1 MMPRPARIQREIA
14 ALQQMAELHRLG
26 MPGNTRHGGVLVTFP
41 EGDGVEL
48 AWDRAAPFPDTLQA
62 AKCLA
67 AELIEAFRKQ
77 GLDERIRFTNWASVT
92 AALQR
97 HIEDWNKARRE
108 ALYAESR
115 PQSRPEV
122 H

>member
-1 MMPRPARIQREIA
+1 
-14 ALQQMAELHRLG
+14 MAQLHRLEL
-26 MPGNTRHGGVLVTFP
+26 PGNTRHGGVLVAFP
-41 EGDGVEL
+41 EGDGIEL
-48 AWDRAAPFPDTLQA
+48 TWDRAAPFPDTLQA
-62 AKCLA
+62 AKGLA

-77 GLDERIRFTNWASVT
+77 GLDDRIRVTNWTSMT
-92 AALQR
+92 AAFQR
-97 HIEDWNKARRE
+97 HIEDWNTARRE